1 MTASEQPPGA
11 RPARQGSA
19 KYPVREERNG
29 CQTPRVE
36 ITLRPVTAD
45 EMPAFYRA
53 VSVSFGMI
61 PSAED
66 LGEWGHGL
74 EPERTL
80 AAFDGDAIV
89 GTAGAFSFELTVPG
103 GALLPTAGVTVVGVH
118 PTHRRR
124 GLLRRMMDAQLDDV
138 AARGEPLA
146 VLNASESVIYS
157 RFGYGLATFVAA
169 WTLPTEGTRLSSVPD
184 ASGRMRLLEPKDAVA
199 VLPTLYDAARKRQ
212 VGEVTRTDVWWQKI
226 VGERPEGKPPRKV
239 FTVVHESDQGEADG
253 FARYRVREDWS
264 NGIAK
269 HTLEVLELY
278 ALDDEVVAALWQYLL
293 DVDLVATVRAV
304 TRPLDE
310 PLRFRL
316 EDPRRLVTTQV
327 TDHLWVRVLDPAVAL
342 AARTYRGDERVVL
355 ELTDAF
361 RPRNDGRWSI
371 VPDGDSATVERTQ
384 DAADVALGA
393 SDLGALYLGGVSA
406 TTLARAGRVTELT
419 AGALARADLLFGLVP
434 APCCLTHF

>member
-1 MTASEQPPGA
+1 VDIA
-11 RPARQGSA
+11 
-19 KYPVREERNG
+19 
-29 CQTPRVE
+29 
-36 ITLRPVTAD
+36 LRPVTAD

-53 VSVSFGMI
+53 VAVSFGNI
-61 PSAED
+61 PSAEE

-103 GALLPTAGVTVVGVH
+103 GALVPTAGVTVVGVH

-157 RFGYGLATFVAA
+157 RFGYGLATFVTA
-169 WTLPTEGTRLSSVPD
+169 WTLHTEGTRLSSGPAVG
-184 ASGRMRLLEPKDAVA
+184 GRMRLLEPKDAVA

-212 VGEVTRTDVWWQKI
+212 VGEVTRTEVWWQKI

-239 FTVVHESDQGEADG
+239 FTVVHESDQGEPDG

-278 ALDDEVVAALWQYLL
+278 ALDDDVDAALWQFVL
-293 DVDLVATVRAV
+293 DVDLVATVRALS
-304 TRPLDE
+304 RPLDE

-327 TDHLWVRVLDPAVAL
+327 TDHLWVRVLDPAAAL
-342 AARTYRGDERVVL
+342 SARTYAGDDGIVL

-361 RPRNDGRWSI
+361 RPVNDGRWAI
-371 VPDGDSATVERTQ
+371 VPSGDGATVERTTNTP
-384 DAADVALGA
+384 DLSLGA
-393 SDLGALYLGGVSA
+393 SDLGSLYLGGVSA
-406 TTLARAGRVTELT
+406 TTLARAGRATEHT
-419 AGALARADLLFGLVP
+419 RGALARADRLFGVQP